1 MIIRIKKKLIL
12 EYIFGYLRNKKKLK
26 IIQYNKKLLKTLNIT
41 LKDFEVYTFLKEL
54 NKKFNLN
61 IEDIDINKLDLNM
74 YEIKSNSKIFDYI
87 KKIKFTKLKELDLSH
102 NKLLSINILEELK
115 FEQLEKLD
123 LGYNKISSINIL
135 EKS

>member
-1 MIIRIKKKLIL
+1 MIIRIKKGLIL